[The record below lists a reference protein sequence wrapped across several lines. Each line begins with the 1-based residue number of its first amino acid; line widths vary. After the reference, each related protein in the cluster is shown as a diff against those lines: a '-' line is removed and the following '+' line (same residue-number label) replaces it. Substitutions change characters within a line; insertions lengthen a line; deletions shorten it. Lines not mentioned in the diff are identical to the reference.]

1 MIGPTFDRADL
12 RSCLVC
18 ESGTRWLGG
27 LRQFLP
33 PMMPQPLAAT
43 VQPTIASQL
52 PGELRGQE
60 RAIVWWEVARSEI
73 VLRLDQIS
81 AISRASPWAL
91 QVVGFTAERLSHREQ
106 MALSEVGAAT
116 FVTDLEQIP
125 RLAPMISAYF
135 NVQATSQRAAK
146 I

>member
-12 RSCLVC
+12 RCCLVC

-33 PMMPQPLAAT
+33 PMMPPPLAIT
-43 VQPTIASQL
+43 VQQADPSRL
-52 PGELRGQE
+52 LSELRSQD
-60 RAIVWWEVARSEI
+60 RAIVWWEVSRSEI
-73 VLRLDQIS
+73 VERLDQIS
-81 AISRASPWAL
+81 AISRTSPWVL
-91 QVVGFTAERLSHREQ
+91 QIVGFTVDRLSHREQ
-106 MALSEVGAAT
+106 MAISEVGAAT
-116 FVTDLEQIP
+116 FVTHLEQIP
-125 RLAPMISAYF
+125 RLASMISGYF